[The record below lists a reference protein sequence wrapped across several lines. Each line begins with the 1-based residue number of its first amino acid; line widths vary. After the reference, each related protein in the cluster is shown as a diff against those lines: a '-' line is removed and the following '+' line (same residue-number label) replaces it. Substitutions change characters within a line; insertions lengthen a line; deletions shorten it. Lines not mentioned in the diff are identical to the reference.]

1 MDTNSVILDFNKNI
15 NVILDN
21 VFKNDEELDEIEYIE
36 YYSMIYSVI
45 NLSNDEISKA
55 IEIFKNNV
63 NNYLNVELN
72 NILNSLHKIKLKEY
86 FEKYNYLVEKSDV
99 CEKIF
104 SCILHYIF
112 NNENYLSE
120 LLNEKWNKIIF
131 KSYNDE
137 IKKHFLE
144 NLKSEK
150 HSLSTQIYYHVY
162 DLNKNYILSY
172 IEIFD
177 KFNEE
182 SLQKSDLY
190 ESINLC
196 EKIILN
202 FNDDYVFNKVIKI
215 IENLISN
222 NKEYILNILRE
233 ITIDLDKINEEL
245 EKKLIFILKIIF
257 KYINELNLVSLQS
270 YLNVIILYY
279 IQNNIDILKSQNIIS
294 IFKIIKDIKD
304 YFKYLSTFDFL
315 ESIINIVNISKNIEK
330 YLQNIKKE
338 EKMKYDKK
346 FSLAIVK
353 YINKKIL
360 LNQIND
366 LYNINIVINLLDNI
380 DHFIILY
387 KSSLTKRLLNKNELD
402 INNEKYVAKIL
413 CLNNN
418 LIDIS
423 RINKMLEDYSKSI
436 IFTRQFNEIYSQNDY
451 INIITYDIWSINEN
465 NIVINNKEL
474 KKIIE
479 SKEKLLKSYYNNI
492 ESSKNLKMVDE
503 LCTLEIDFNNINL
516 ICTYKQAEFLYYFN
530 DNNEYYI
537 ENKIFDEDLIKT
549 FLETKIVKRKN
560 NMIFINNKFQYKSF
574 ILDLSKFQKKRK
586 NVLKK
591 WIQKKK
597 IN

>member
-1 MDTNSVILDFNKNI
+1 
-15 NVILDN
+15 
-21 VFKNDEELDEIEYIE
+21 
-36 YYSMIYSVI
+36 
-45 NLSNDEISKA
+45 
-55 IEIFKNNV
+55 
-63 NNYLNVELN
+63 
-72 NILNSLHKIKLKEY
+72 
-86 FEKYNYLVEKSDV
+86 
-99 CEKIF
+99 
-104 SCILHYIF
+104 
-112 NNENYLSE
+112 
-120 LLNEKWNKIIF
+120 
-131 KSYNDE
+131 
-137 IKKHFLE
+137 
-144 NLKSEK
+144 
-150 HSLSTQIYYHVY
+150 
-162 DLNKNYILSY
+162 
-172 IEIFD
+172 
-177 KFNEE
+177 
-182 SLQKSDLY
+182 
-190 ESINLC
+190 
-196 EKIILN
+196 
-202 FNDDYVFNKVIKI
+202 
-215 IENLISN
+215 
-222 NKEYILNILRE
+222 
-233 ITIDLDKINEEL
+233 
-245 EKKLIFILKIIF
+245 
-257 KYINELNLVSLQS
+257 
-270 YLNVIILYY
+270 
-279 IQNNIDILKSQNIIS
+279 
-294 IFKIIKDIKD
+294 
-304 YFKYLSTFDFL
+304 
-315 ESIINIVNISKNIEK
+315 
-330 YLQNIKKE
+330 
-338 EKMKYDKK
+338 MKYDKK

-530 DNNEYYI
+530 DNKDYYI

-560 NMIFINNKFQYKSF
+560 NMIFINDKFQYKSS

-591 WIQKKK
+591 MDSKEKNKLIIENNQVIDCLIVKIVKKEKNIKAKELLDLLNTSYNNNSYNNNSYNNNSCNNISNNVFNNRLDYLEKNKFIK
-597 IN
+597 INNVDNIEYNP